1 MTNPSSANPATR
13 VLSPDDAALDAL
25 WRETFGQPLPILGA
39 GNIVREILKER
50 GVTVPPAP
58 PQRSGA
64 KKSDTLASAPA
75 QTAKPIN
82 AS

>member
-1 MTNPSSANPATR
+1 MTNPLNDNPAPR
-13 VLSPDDAALDAL
+13 PLSPDDAALDAL
-25 WRETFGQPLPILGA
+25 WREAFGQPLPILGA
-39 GNIVREILKER
+39 GHIVREILKDQ
-50 GVTVPPAP
+50 GITVPPAP

-64 KKSDTLASAPA
+64 KKSDTPASAPA